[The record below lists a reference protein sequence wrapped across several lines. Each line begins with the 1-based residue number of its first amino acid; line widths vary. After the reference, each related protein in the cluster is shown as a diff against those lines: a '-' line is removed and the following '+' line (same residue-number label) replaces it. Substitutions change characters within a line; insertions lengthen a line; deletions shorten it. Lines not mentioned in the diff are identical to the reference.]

1 MESKK
6 GFWFKL
12 GEVFNKILPF
22 LAMFLFCYITFK
34 NGVLTD
40 RVCWEDESHV
50 WTIAKHTN
58 LFQLIDLMKVE
69 GHFLLWYLCIM
80 PFAKLDLWYPYPMLF
95 INWLFAVLAL
105 AIMWYKAPFNNL
117 IKLCITFSAP
127 FVSLYSQWARC
138 YSIGFLF
145 LFLAMAIYKE
155 RLKHPYWY
163 LLWLVLAANT
173 SLPLCVSSAVLG
185 CLFVYDLIKN
195 KSDKKFLY
203 VIFTTLILNLILFY
217 FQFHGTTVP
226 DYDAIDEKNFFIL
239 AFLGFEKLY
248 PSVLLYKI
256 YLLRVGIFIFLAF
269 LFRSKR
275 AFIFFTVTGLTVFLF
290 FTFVYNAR
298 IHHLCTIYIFSI
310 AAFWIY
316 YLECPKPVKRD
327 WFSIFYVAVL
337 LELVFMPVEP
347 PNGFQG
353 YADFIFDYKKD
364 FQNAKLYTSVTPI
377 ALAPS
382 IPYLEKANI
391 YLYDLS
397 GINLASFE
405 GLKIYFNAQAKKI
418 DPDVLAKDI
427 DMKKTNYLILNFEL
441 PETYMNGHKYQI
453 KVEPFKSVYFKKRDF
468 HLFVYRIVE
477 VNTEPKGDL
486 FKMPVA
492 THKFNIYKDTE
503 HIIENMLN
511 YSNNLIMPV
520 LRESN

>member
-1 MESKK
+1 MECYKK
-6 GFWFKL
+6 VWIKFS
-12 GEVFNKILPF
+12 EIFNKILPF
-22 LAMFLFCYITFK
+22 LAMGIFCYITFK

-40 RVCWEDESHV
+40 RICWEDESHA

-58 LFQLIDLMKVE
+58 IFQLIDLMKVE

-105 AIMWYKAPFNNL
+105 AVMWYKAPFNNL

-155 RLKHPYWY
+155 RLKHPYRY

-173 SLPLCVSSAVLG
+173 SLPLCIAAGVLG

-195 KSDKKFLY
+195 KSDKKILY

-226 DYDAIDEKNFFIL
+226 DYDNLTQKNPFIL
-239 AFLGFEKLY
+239 AFLGIDDVFF
-248 PSVLLYKI
+248 SIFLYKI
-256 YLLRVGIFIFLAF
+256 ILLRIGVIIFLAF
-269 LFRSKR
+269 LFKSKR

-290 FTFVYNAR
+290 FIFVYNAR
-298 IHHLCTIYIFSI
+298 THHLLTIYVFSI

-316 YLECPKPVKRD
+316 SLECPRPVKRD
-327 WFSIFYVAVL
+327 WFSIFYIAVL
-337 LELVFMPVEP
+337 LEFVFMPVEP

-353 YADFIFDYKKD
+353 LADFIFDYKKD
-364 FQNAKLYTSVTPI
+364 FQNAKLYTSVMPI

-382 IPYLEKANI
+382 IPYLEKENI

-405 GLKIYFNAQAKKI
+405 GLKRYFNAQAKKI
-418 DPDVLAKDI
+418 DLDVLAKDI
-427 DMKKTNYLILNFEL
+427 DMNKTNYLILNFDL

-468 HLFVYRIVE
+468 HLFVYRVTE
-477 VNTEPKGDL
+477 VNTEPKGEL
-486 FKMPVA
+486 FRVPVA
-492 THKFNIYKDTE
+492 TPQINIYKDSE
-503 HIIENMLN
+503 HVIENMLN

-520 LRESN
+520 LQRN

>member
-1 MESKK
+1 MESNKS
-6 GFWFKL
+6 FWAKFCK
-12 GEVFNKILPF
+12 VFNKLLPF
-22 LAMFLFCYITFK
+22 LAMCIFCYITFK

-40 RVCWEDESHV
+40 RICWEDESHA

-58 LFQLIDLMKVE
+58 ILQLIDLMKVE

-95 INWLFAVLAL
+95 LNWLFTVLAL
-105 AIMWYKAPFNNL
+105 TVMWYKAPFNNL

-127 FVSLYSQWARC
+127 FLSLYSIWARC
-138 YSIGFLF
+138 YSIGIFF
-145 LFLAMAIYKE
+145 LFLAMAVYKE
-155 RLKHPYWY
+155 RLKRPYLY

-173 SLPLCVSSAVLG
+173 SLPFCIASGVLG
-185 CLFVYDLIKN
+185 CLFVYDLIKS

-217 FQFHGTTVP
+217 FQFYGTTVP
-226 DYDAIDEKNFFIL
+226 DYDNINEKSQFIL
-239 AFLGFEKLY
+239 AFLGIDKLLF
-248 PSVLLYKI
+248 SVLLYKI
-256 YLLRVGIFIFLAF
+256 ILLRIGIFIFLAF
-269 LFRSKR
+269 LFKSKR
-275 AFIFFTVTGLTVFLF
+275 AFIFFIVTALSVFLF

-316 YLECPKPVKRD
+316 SLEYTKQQKRD
-327 WFSIFYVAVL
+327 WFSIFYIAFL
-337 LELVFMPVEP
+337 LELVFMPVVVP
-347 PNGFQG
+347 HGFDG
-353 YADFIFDYKKD
+353 IARLVLDFKELQIG
-364 FQNAKLYTSVTPI
+364 KLYTNILPI
-377 ALAPS
+377 MAAPS
-382 IPYLEKANI
+382 IPYLDERNI
-391 YLYDLS
+391 DLYNLS
-397 GINLASFE
+397 GINLASYE